1 MTPAALL
8 SLASLALFSIAD
20 LRYRTAPGIPLFFLA
35 AVALGA
41 RSDLLRVGLVVLA
54 VAWGARRGWPAIFV
68 LPALLHPAAWAVL
81 LAGAGVRRG
90 MIGPADLLALGGLA
104 CLFDWPGSI
113 AALMGI
119 ELWRRWWGRRQTG
132 PVPAFPGMFLGLGG
146 YLIWQAILQG

>member
-20 LRYRTAPGIPLFFLA
+20 LRYRTAPGMPLFFLA

-41 RSDLLRVGLVVLA
+41 RSDLLRVGVVVLA
-54 VAWGARRGWPAIFV
+54 VAWGARRGWPSIFV

-90 MIGPADLLALGGLA
+90 MIGGADLLALGGLA
-104 CLFDWPGSI
+104 CLYDWPASI
-113 AALMGI
+113 TALMGV
-119 ELWRRWWGRRQTG
+119 ELWRQWWRAREPG
-132 PVPAFPGMFLGLGG
+132 PAPALPGMFLGLGG
-146 YLIWQAILQG
+146 YLLSQAIFYG